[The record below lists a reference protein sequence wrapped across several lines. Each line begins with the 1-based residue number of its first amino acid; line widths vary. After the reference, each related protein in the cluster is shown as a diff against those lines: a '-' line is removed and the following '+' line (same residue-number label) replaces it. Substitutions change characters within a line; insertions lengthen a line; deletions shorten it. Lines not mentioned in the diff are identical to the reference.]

1 MGERV
6 EALPQRLDTRKEKKM
21 SEQFEGVRVVRA
33 DSVDEGELTPRVK
46 KSWQKV
52 NEAVRGMKPGDVA
65 EFDYPEDATVEQ
77 RRELRMVV
85 GVACRRFHGPRKYHI
100 KQSQDKRK
108 LRAYLK

>member
-1 MGERV
+1 V
-6 EALPQRLDTRKEKKM
+6 EALPQRLDTGKEKKM
-21 SEQFEGVRVVRA
+21 SEQFDSVRVVRA
-33 DSVDEGELTPRVK
+33 ESVDEKELEPRVRK
-46 KSWQKV
+46 NWQKV
-52 NEAVRGMKPGDVA
+52 NEAIKGMRPGEVA

-85 GVACRRFHGPRKYHI
+85 GVACRRFHGPKKYHL